1 MHFPTTT
8 NNNKN
13 SSRICGGSGQADSTV
28 AMTAGG
34 QKWPDLEEGPG
45 RTALAGITNC
55 LENWNMGKDQ

>member
-13 SSRICGGSGQADSTV
+13 FSRICGGSGQADSTV

-55 LENWNMGKDQ
+55 L